1 MWRSS
6 LVVAVLLLFSSA
18 VLSQH
23 TSGGGGGS
31 SGGGGSH
38 AGSSGGGIGSS
49 GGGGF
54 HGTSS
59 GGGSSGGFH
68 SSSGGSA
75 SSSHSS
81 GTHTSGGAISHGG
94 GGYGSPVRSGSAPT
108 HPTVRESKSGA
119 SRSIREPKSE
129 MRTKQESKPEKRGFF
144 SFLRHPFRKHEP
156 RPVVAK
162 LRPICPQGVC
172 RVCPPGL
179 VREGG
184 ACVSHFFVRNRR
196 PGCSPGEIWE
206 GGACLAETHFLD
218 DCSSAR
224 LSMERQL
231 RLMDAAESARQNA
244 CASGPTEMC
253 TGLTS
258 RAESEA
264 SLYRTFQDKYR
275 QCRQRSGL
283 PYSFNEHALPNYFQ
297 SLSFDPLNVDTTSR
311 GAFAIR

>member
-6 LVVAVLLLFSSA
+6 LVVAVLLMFTSA
-18 VLSQH
+18 VFSQH
-23 TSGGGGGS
+23 TSGGGGGGS

-38 AGSSGGGIGSS
+38 AGSSGGGSS

-54 HGTSS
+54 HGSSS
-59 GGGSSGGFH
+59 GGGSSGGSH
-68 SSSGGSA
+68 ISSGGSA

-81 GTHTSGGAISHGG
+81 GSHPSSGAISRGA
-94 GGYGSPVRSGSAPT
+94 GSSGSSARSGAT
-108 HPTVRESKSGA
+108 TAHPTVRQSKSDA
-119 SRSIREPKSE
+119 SRLTREPKSE

-144 SFLRHPFRKHEP
+144 SFLRHPFRKP
-156 RPVVAK
+156 QPKPVVAK
-162 LRPICPQGVC
+162 LQPICPRGVC

-179 VREGG
+179 VHDGG

-196 PGCSPGEIWE
+196 PGCSPGEIWA
-206 GGACLAETHFLD
+206 GGACLLETHFLN
-218 DCSSAR
+218 DCIGAR
-224 LSMERQL
+224 LAMERQL

-264 SLYRTFQDKYR
+264 SLYRTFQERYR
-275 QCRQRSGL
+275 QCRQRAGL
-283 PYSFNEHALPNYFQ
+283 PYSFNGHAFPNYSQ
-297 SLSFDPLNVDTTSR
+297 GLRFDPLNIDATSR
-311 GAFAIR
+311 EAFAIH